1 MPELMYFNLNKTAF
15 ANGEQGMD
23 TVEKKRRSQELP
35 QEFSPHGRKATVIHH
50 FTIIELLVVIA
61 IILILAG
68 ILLPALNSARE
79 KAFSVTCLSNWRQIG
94 TAMQQYF
101 SDGDEWLPFCN
112 YTMES
117 HPYVGNDDVN
127 WEVKNRAIMLVLDM
141 TYLRAPYTKN
151 PYKKDFN
158 NIWSCPGKR
167 TYFER
172 NRTNNQMRWC
182 QLNQFTAEDSS
193 HPNLDRLFGGTTVPP
208 KKLKNLSQ
216 DGTSP
221 SKTILFADISIQNN
235 SNNSSED
242 HTSPVH
248 PGWTWGAGH
257 GDGHAEMRNER
268 ATSAGGGGYGARH
281 KKLWFGIQ
289 D

>member
-1 MPELMYFNLNKTAF
+1 MYFNLNKIAF
-15 ANGEQGMD
+15 ANGEQAMD
-23 TVEKKRRSQELP
+23 TVTKISRSRKLPEK
-35 QEFSPHGRKATVIHH
+35 FSPPGREKTDTCI
-50 FTIIELLVVIA
+50 FTMIELLVVIA
-61 IILILAG
+61 IIAIFAA

-79 KAFSVTCLSNWRQIG
+79 KAFSVTCLSNWKQIG

-101 SDGDEWLPFCN
+101 TDGDEWMPFCN

-117 HPYVGNDDVN
+117 HPYVGNDVAN
-127 WEVKNRAIMLVLDM
+127 WDAKNRGIILVLDKA
-141 TYLRAPYTKN
+141 YLRGSYTKN
-151 PYKKDFN
+151 PYKNDFN

-172 NRTNNQMRWC
+172 NRTNEQMRWC
-182 QLNQFTAEDSS
+182 QLNQFTAEDST

-208 KKLKNLSQ
+208 KKLKTLSQ

-221 SKTILFADISIQNN
+221 AKTILFADISIQNN
-235 SNNSSED
+235 SQNSSED

-268 ATSAGGGGYGARH
+268 VASAGGGGYGVRH
-281 KKLWFGIQ
+281 KKLWFGVK